1 MALLTAV
8 EEAPHR
14 PGVPQWIQ
22 PSLKVTPGRD
32 PLGLQ
37 TITLDRIMP
46 RLLPGILVLSQRA
59 RYFSL
64 HAFLLNEYQRR
75 RLPLNNNDLSSFI
88 KLREFEYAVAVQLC
102 PRGCGERPVGM
113 VGKTRAAPTV
123 EEHADAIPRRESVES
138 DLGGYGLYYKS
149 PMIDM
154 GIVVPRGSALGEAI
168 TPVDVLDPRGPGPA
182 LADAF
187 GSAIAETSY
196 FREHMLGTSAIP
208 REVLK
213 ELAERACLCRLRD
226 YPNEQALLRQALF
239 EPPAPGY
246 AEETMQRCRSFA
258 LLLRELE
265 REPEAAVSN
274 GAFMQAVWDD
284 FLAEPAG
291 AGALRR
297 TVAQWAALAA
307 KDWWQES
314 LSSVWS
320 HFLRVAGL
328 RSDGLS
334 PDELDTV
341 LGTELVPTGSIQV
354 LGRAFE
360 VTPEISTVALAD
372 SVAAGTADI
381 PLDELRRWAA
391 ETDTVAAGLVLFFAL
406 HSRIP
411 TQASP
416 STGWFEIGAQSSE
429 RQPSVL
435 GFLYRFDR
443 HLEDQPTLAQTLVW
457 LTRRFV
463 INAHE
468 QIAYSK
474 LPEFTFR
481 FRWEEGRLRFYT
493 LGLGRFRLAD
503 IRRASMAQISEDVG
517 LWQSIDGV
525 PELTSYGRH
534 FTEQAFSE

>member
-1 MALLTAV
+1 VALLTAV
-8 EEAPHR
+8 EEVPPR
-14 PGVPQWIQ
+14 PGAPEWIQ
-22 PSLKVTPGRD
+22 PSLHVTAGRD

-64 HAFLLNEYQRR
+64 HAFLLNEYRR
-75 RLPLNNNDLSSFI
+75 RNLPLNNNDLSLFI
-88 KLREFEYAVAVQLC
+88 KRREFEYAVAVQLC
-102 PRGCGERPVGM
+102 PLGCGERPVGM
-113 VGKTRAAPTV
+113 VGKNRAAPAV

-138 DLGGYGLYYKS
+138 HLGGYGLYYRT
-149 PMIDM
+149 PMIEM
-154 GIVVPRGSALGEAI
+154 GVVVPRGTELGETVA
-168 TPVDVLDPRGPGPA
+168 PVDALDPHGPGPA

-187 GSAIAETSY
+187 ASAISDTSY
-196 FREHMLGTSAIP
+196 FREHMSGTSAIP
-208 REVLK
+208 RDVLE
-213 ELAERACLCRLRD
+213 ELAERACLCRLPD

-239 EPPAPGY
+239 EPPALGY
-246 AEETMQRCRSFA
+246 AEATKQRCRSFA

-265 REPEAAVSN
+265 REPKAAVSN

-284 FLAEPAG
+284 FLVDPAG
-291 AGALRR
+291 DGALRR

-328 RSDGLS
+328 RSDGLA
-334 PDELDTV
+334 PDELDT
-341 LGTELVPTGSIQV
+341 LISTELLLAGSIQV
-354 LGRAFE
+354 LSRTLE
-360 VTPEISTVALAD
+360 VGPEISTAALAD
-372 SVAAGTADI
+372 AVVQRTSDI
-381 PLDELRRWAA
+381 PLDELRAWAA
-391 ETDTVAAGLVLFFAL
+391 ESDTVIAGLVLFFAL
-406 HSRIP
+406 RGRVP
-411 TQASP
+411 AEAAASH
-416 STGWFEIGAQSSE
+416 GWGEIGSQSSE
-429 RQPSVL
+429 RQPSFL
-435 GFLYRFDR
+435 GFVYRFDH

-474 LPEFTFR
+474 LPEDTFR

-503 IRRASMAQISEDVG
+503 IRREAMSLISEDVG
-517 LWQSIDGV
+517 LWQRIGGI
-525 PELTSYGRH
+525 PELTSYGRQ
-534 FTEQAFSE
+534 FTEQVFSE

>member
-8 EEAPHR
+8 EETPRR
-14 PGVPQWIQ
+14 PGAPQWIQ

-59 RYFSL
+59 RYFSF

-113 VGKTRAAPTV
+113 VGKTRAAPAV

-154 GIVVPRGSALGEAI
+154 GMVVPRGSALGEAI

-187 GSAIAETSY
+187 GSAIADTSY
-196 FREHMLGTSAIP
+196 FHEHMLGTSAIP
-208 REVLK
+208 RQVLE
-213 ELAERACLCRLRD
+213 ELAERACLCRLPD

-239 EPPAPGY
+239 EAPAPGY
-246 AEETMQRCRSFA
+246 AEETKQRCRSFA

-265 REPEAAVSN
+265 RESEAAISN

-291 AGALRR
+291 DGALRR

-341 LGTELVPTGSIQV
+341 LSAELVPAGSIQV
-354 LGRAFE
+354 LGRTFE
-360 VTPEISTVALAD
+360 VTPEISTAVLAD
-372 SVAAGTADI
+372 SVATGTADI
-381 PLDELRRWAA
+381 PLDELRGWTA

-406 HSRIP
+406 RSRIP

-416 STGWFEIGAQSSE
+416 SAGWFEIGAQSSE

-517 LWQSIDGV
+517 LWQSIDGI
-525 PELTSYGRH
+525 PELTSYGHH

>member
-1 MALLTAV
+1 
-8 EEAPHR
+8 
-14 PGVPQWIQ
+14 
-22 PSLKVTPGRD
+22 
-32 PLGLQ
+32 
-37 TITLDRIMP
+37 MP

-64 HAFLLNEYQRR
+64 HAFLLKEYERR

-102 PRGCGERPVGM
+102 PRGCGESAIGM
-113 VGKTRAAPTV
+113 VGKTRVVPTV

-138 DLGGYGLYYKS
+138 HMGGYGLYYRT

-154 GIVVPRGSALGEAI
+154 GMVVPRGRELGEAI
-168 TPVDVLDPRGPGPA
+168 APVDALHPHGISPA

-187 GSAIAETSY
+187 GSAIADTWY
-196 FREHMLGTSAIP
+196 FREHMVGTSAIP
-208 REVLK
+208 RGALE
-213 ELAERACLCRLRD
+213 ELAERACLCRLSD
-226 YPNEQALLRQALF
+226 WPIEQALLRQALF

-246 AEETMQRCRSFA
+246 AEATKQRCRGFA
-258 LLLRELE
+258 LLLRELQ
-265 REPEAAVSN
+265 REPYAAVSN

-284 FLAEPAG
+284 FLADPAG
-291 AGALRR
+291 NSALRQ
-297 TVAQWAALAA
+297 TVAEWAALAA

-328 RSDGLS
+328 HSDGLS
-334 PDELDTV
+334 PHELDTV
-341 LGTELVPTGSIQV
+341 LSTELVPAGSIQV
-354 LGRAFE
+354 LDRVFE
-360 VTPEISTVALAD
+360 VVPETSTAELADTVAT
-372 SVAAGTADI
+372 GTVEI

-391 ETDTVAAGLVLFFAL
+391 ETDPAAAGLVLFFAL
-406 HSRIP
+406 RGRIP
-411 TQASP
+411 TQASASP
-416 STGWFEIGAQSSE
+416 GWREIGAQLSE
-429 RQPSVL
+429 RQPSL
-435 GFLYRFDR
+435 LHFLYLFDR
-443 HLEDQPTLAQTLVW
+443 HLEAQPTLAQTLVW

-468 QIAYSK
+468 RIAYSK

-503 IRRASMAQISEDVG
+503 IRRAAMAQISEDVG
-517 LWQSIDGV
+517 LWQGIGGV
-525 PELTSYGRH
+525 PGLTSYGRQ
-534 FTEQAFSE
+534 FTDQAFSE

>member
-1 MALLTAV
+1 MALLTVV
-8 EEAPHR
+8 EEAPQR

-22 PSLKVTPGRD
+22 PSLNVTPGRD

-64 HAFLLNEYQRR
+64 HAFLLNEYQRH

-123 EEHADAIPRRESVES
+123 EQHADAIPRLESVES
-138 DLGGYGLYYKS
+138 PLGGYGLYYRS
-149 PMIDM
+149 PMIDIGM
-154 GIVVPRGSALGEAI
+154 VVPRGSALGETI
-168 TPVDVLDPRGPGPA
+168 TPLDVLDPNGLGPA

-187 GSAIAETSY
+187 GSAITDTLY
-196 FREHMLGTSAIP
+196 FRNHMFGTSAIP
-208 REVLK
+208 REALE
-213 ELAERACLCRLRD
+213 ELAERACLCRLPD

-239 EPPAPGY
+239 EPPSSGY
-246 AEETMQRCRSFA
+246 AKATKQRCRSFA

-265 REPEAAVSN
+265 RAPEAAVSN

-284 FLAEPAG
+284 LLAGPAG
-291 AGALRR
+291 DGALPQ
-297 TVAQWAALAA
+297 TIAQWAALAA

-328 RSDGLS
+328 RNEGLS
-334 PDELDTV
+334 PHELDTV
-341 LGTELVPTGSIQV
+341 LRYELVPAGAIDV
-354 LGRAFE
+354 LGRVFE
-360 VTPEISTVALAD
+360 IAPETSTAALAD
-372 SVAAGTADI
+372 AVATGTAEI
-381 PLDELRRWAA
+381 PIDELRLWAA
-391 ETDTVAAGLVLFFAL
+391 QTDTAAAGLILFFAL
-406 HSRIP
+406 RGRIP
-411 TQASP
+411 PRTAT
-416 STGWFEIGAQSSE
+416 STGWLEIAAQSSE
-429 RQPSVL
+429 RQPSFL
-435 GFLYRFDR
+435 RFLYLFDR
-443 HLEDQPTLAQTLVW
+443 HLEAQPTLAQTLVW

-481 FRWEEGRLRFYT
+481 FRWEERRLRFYT
-493 LGLGRFRLAD
+493 LGLGRFHLAD
-503 IRRASMAQISEDVG
+503 IRRAAMTQISEDVG
-517 LWQSIDGV
+517 LWQSIGGA
-525 PELTSYGRH
+525 PALTSYGRQ
-534 FTEQAFSE
+534 FTEQAFSA

>member
-1 MALLTAV
+1 MTSLTVV
-8 EEAPHR
+8 EEAPPR
-14 PGVPQWIQ
+14 PGAPQWIQ
-22 PSLKVTPGRD
+22 PSLNVTPGRD

-64 HAFLLNEYQRR
+64 HAFLLNEYQRL
-75 RLPLNNNDLSSFI
+75 RLPLNNNDLSLFV

-113 VGKTRAAPTV
+113 VGKTRAAPAV
-123 EEHADAIPRRESVES
+123 EEYADAIARRESVQS
-138 DLGGYGLYYKS
+138 HLGGYGLYYRT

-154 GIVVPRGSALGEAI
+154 GMVVPRGTELGETIA
-168 TPVDVLDPRGPGPA
+168 PVDALDPNGIGPA
-182 LADAF
+182 LAEAF
-187 GSAIAETSY
+187 RSAITGTSY
-196 FREHMLGTSAIP
+196 FREHMRGASAIP
-208 REVLK
+208 REALE
-213 ELAERACLCRLRD
+213 ELAERACLCRLPE
-226 YPNEQALLRQALF
+226 YPDEQALLRRALF
-239 EPPAPGY
+239 EPPGPGY
-246 AEETMQRCRSFA
+246 AEATKQRCCSFA

-265 REPEAAVSN
+265 REPQTAVSN

-284 FLAEPAG
+284 FLADPAG

-320 HFLRVAGL
+320 DFLYLAGL

-341 LGTELVPTGSIQV
+341 LSTGLVPAGSIQV
-354 LGRAFE
+354 LGRTFAVGLE
-360 VTPEISTVALAD
+360 TSTAALAEA
-372 SVAAGTADI
+372 VAEGTADI
-381 PLDELRRWAA
+381 PLDELRAWAA
-391 ETDTVAAGLVLFFAL
+391 ETDTAAAGLVLFFAL
-406 HSRIP
+406 RGRVP
-411 TQASP
+411 TKAAGSP
-416 STGWFEIGAQSSE
+416 GWLEIGMQSSE
-429 RQPSVL
+429 RQPSFL
-435 GFLYRFDR
+435 GFLYRFDH
-443 HLEDQPTLAQTLVW
+443 HLEGQPTLAQTLVW
-457 LTRRFV
+457 LTKRFV

-503 IRRASMAQISEDVG
+503 IRREAMAHISEDVG
-517 LWQSIDGV
+517 LWQSVDGV
-525 PELTSYGRH
+525 PELTSCGRD
-534 FTEQAFSE
+534 FTERAFSQ

>member
-8 EEAPHR
+8 EETPSW
-14 PGVPQWIQ
+14 PGAPQWIQ
-22 PSLKVTPGRD
+22 PSLHVTPGRD

-75 RLPLNNNDLSSFI
+75 RLPLNNNDLSLFI

-102 PRGCGERPVGM
+102 PRGCGVRPVGM
-113 VGKTRAAPTV
+113 VGKNRAAPAV
-123 EEHADAIPRRESVES
+123 EDNSGAIPRRESVES
-138 DLGGYGLYYKS
+138 HLGGYGLYYRT

-154 GIVVPRGSALGEAI
+154 GMVVPRGRALGETIA
-168 TPVDVLDPRGPGPA
+168 PVDALDPHGPGPA

-187 GSAIAETSY
+187 GSAVADTSY
-196 FREHMLGTSAIP
+196 FRDHMLGTSAIP
-208 REVLK
+208 REVLE
-213 ELAERACLCRLRD
+213 ELAERACLCRLPD
-226 YPNEQALLRQALF
+226 YPDEQALLRLALF
-239 EPPAPGY
+239 EPPAPSY
-246 AEETMQRCRSFA
+246 AEATKQRCRSFA

-265 REPEAAVSN
+265 SEPEATVSN

-284 FLAEPAG
+284 FLAAPAG
-291 AGALRR
+291 EGALRR

-328 RSDGLS
+328 RGDGLS
-334 PDELDTV
+334 PDDLATV
-341 LGTELVPTGSIQV
+341 ISTELVPAGSIQI
-354 LGRAFE
+354 LGRAVE
-360 VTPEISTVALAD
+360 VGPEISTATLAD
-372 SVAAGTADI
+372 AVAKGTADI
-381 PLDELRRWAA
+381 PLDELRVWAA
-391 ETDTVAAGLVLFFAL
+391 ETDTAAAGLVLFLAL
-406 HSRIP
+406 RGRVPAEAAASR
-411 TQASP
+411 
-416 STGWFEIGAQSSE
+416 GWSEIGSQSSE

-435 GFLYRFDR
+435 GFLYRFDH
-443 HLEDQPTLAQTLVW
+443 HLEAQPTLAQTLGW

-503 IRRASMAQISEDVG
+503 IRREAMAQISEDVG
-517 LWQSIDGV
+517 LWQSIEDV

-534 FTEQAFSE
+534 FTEEAFSE

>member
-1 MALLTAV
+1 MAVLTVV
-8 EEAPHR
+8 EEAPRR
-14 PGVPQWIQ
+14 PGSPHWIQ
-22 PSLKVTPGRD
+22 PSLNVTPGRD

-113 VGKTRAAPTV
+113 VGKTRAAPAV
-123 EEHADAIPRRESVES
+123 DQHADAIPRRESVES
-138 DLGGYGLYYKS
+138 PLGGYGLYYRT
-149 PMIDM
+149 PMIDIGM
-154 GIVVPRGSALGEAI
+154 VVPRGSALGEAI
-168 TPVDVLDPRGPGPA
+168 TPLDALNPNGLGPA

-187 GSAIAETSY
+187 RSAITDTSY
-196 FREHMLGTSAIP
+196 FREHMFGTSAIP
-208 REVLK
+208 REALE
-213 ELAERACLCRLRD
+213 ELAERACLCRLPD
-226 YPNEQALLRQALF
+226 YPDEQTLLRRTLF
-239 EPPAPGY
+239 EPLAVGY
-246 AEETMQRCRSFA
+246 AKTTKQRCRSFA

-265 REPEAAVSN
+265 REPQTAVSN

-284 FLAEPAG
+284 FLANPAG
-291 AGALRR
+291 EGALRQ
-297 TVAQWAALAA
+297 TVAEWAALAA

-334 PDELDTV
+334 PPELDTV
-341 LGTELVPTGSIQV
+341 VSTELVPAGPIHALEAVLQV
-354 LGRAFE
+354 A
-360 VTPEISTVALAD
+360 PEIPTAALAD
-372 SVAAGTADI
+372 AVAARTADI

-391 ETDTVAAGLVLFFAL
+391 ETDTAAAGLVLFFAL
-406 HSRIP
+406 RGRIP
-411 TQASP
+411 PQAGASP
-416 STGWFEIGAQSSE
+416 GWLEIGAQSSE
-429 RQPSVL
+429 RQPSL
-435 GFLYRFDR
+435 LHFLYLFDR
-443 HLEDQPTLAQTLVW
+443 HLEAEPTLAQTLVW

-463 INAHE
+463 ISAHE

-503 IRRASMAQISEDVG
+503 IRREAMAQISEDVG
-517 LWQSIDGV
+517 FWQSIEGV
-525 PELTSYGRH
+525 PELTPHGRH
-534 FTEQAFSE
+534 FIEQAFSA

>member
-1 MALLTAV
+1 VALLTAV
-8 EEAPHR
+8 EEVPPR
-14 PGVPQWIQ
+14 PGAPEWIQ
-22 PSLKVTPGRD
+22 PSLHVTAGRD

-59 RYFSL
+59 RYFSF
-64 HAFLLNEYQRR
+64 HAFLLSQYRR
-75 RLPLNNNDLSSFI
+75 RNLPLNNNDLSLFI
-88 KLREFEYAVAVQLC
+88 RRREFEYAVAVQLC

-113 VGKTRAAPTV
+113 VGKNRAAPAV

-138 DLGGYGLYYKS
+138 HLGGYGLYYRT
-149 PMIDM
+149 PMIEM
-154 GIVVPRGSALGEAI
+154 GVVVPRGTELGETVA
-168 TPVDVLDPRGPGPA
+168 PVDALDPHGPGPA

-187 GSAIAETSY
+187 ASAISDTSY
-196 FREHMLGTSAIP
+196 FREHMSGTSAIP
-208 REVLK
+208 RDVLE
-213 ELAERACLCRLRD
+213 ELAERACLCRLPD

-239 EPPAPGY
+239 EPTAPGY
-246 AEETMQRCRSFA
+246 AEATKQRCRSFA

-265 REPEAAVSN
+265 REPKAAVSN
-274 GAFMQAVWDD
+274 GAFMQAVWGD
-284 FLAEPAG
+284 FLADPASD
-291 AGALRR
+291 GALRR

-320 HFLRVAGL
+320 HFLRVAEL

-341 LGTELVPTGSIQV
+341 ISTELIPAGSIQV
-354 LGRAFE
+354 LGRALE
-360 VTPEISTVALAD
+360 IRPEISTAALANA
-372 SVAAGTADI
+372 VARATADI
-381 PLDELRRWAA
+381 PLDELRAWAA
-391 ETDTVAAGLVLFFAL
+391 ETDTAAAGLVLFFAL
-406 HSRIP
+406 RGRVPTEAAASR
-411 TQASP
+411 
-416 STGWFEIGAQSSE
+416 GWGEIGAQSSE
-429 RQPSVL
+429 RQPSLL
-435 GFLYRFDR
+435 GFLYRFDH
-443 HLEDQPTLAQTLVW
+443 HLETQPTLAQTLLW
-457 LTRRFV
+457 LTKRFV

-481 FRWEEGRLRFYT
+481 FRWEEGRLQFYT

-503 IRRASMAQISEDVG
+503 IRREAMALISEDVG
-517 LWQSIDGV
+517 LWQNVGGV
-525 PELTSYGRH
+525 PELTSYGRQ

>member
-1 MALLTAV
+1 VTSLTAV
-8 EEAPHR
+8 EDTPHR
-14 PGVPQWIQ
+14 PGAPQWIQ
-22 PSLKVTPGRD
+22 PSLHVTPGRD

-102 PRGCGERPVGM
+102 PRGCGEIPVGM
-113 VGKTRAAPTV
+113 VGKLRAAPAV
-123 EEHADAIPRRESVES
+123 EEHPDAIPRRESVES
-138 DLGGYGLYYKS
+138 HLGGYGLYYRT
-149 PMIDM
+149 PMIEM
-154 GIVVPRGSALGEAI
+154 GMVVPRGRELGEAI
-168 TPVDVLDPRGPGPA
+168 APVDALDPHGSGPA
-182 LADAF
+182 LADVF
-187 GSAIAETSY
+187 GSAITDTTY
-196 FREHMLGTSAIP
+196 FRDYMFGTSAIP
-208 REVLK
+208 REVLEEFGK
-213 ELAERACLCRLRD
+213 RACLCRLSE

-239 EPPAPGY
+239 EPPAPAY
-246 AEETMQRCRSFA
+246 VETTQQRCRSFA

-265 REPEAAVSN
+265 REPEAAISN

-284 FLAEPAG
+284 FLEDPAG
-291 AGALRR
+291 DGALRR
-297 TVAQWAALAA
+297 TVAEWAALAA

-328 RSDGLS
+328 DGEGLS
-334 PDELDTV
+334 PHELHTV
-341 LGTELVPTGSIQV
+341 LTGGLVSGGPIGV
-354 LGRAFE
+354 LDRVIE
-360 VTPEISTVALAD
+360 VSPEASTASLAE

-381 PLDELRRWAA
+381 PLEELRHWAA
-391 ETDTVAAGLVLFFAL
+391 ETDTTAAGLVLFFAL
-406 HSRIP
+406 RGRIP
-411 TQASP
+411 TESSASP
-416 STGWFEIGAQSSE
+416 GWLKIGAQSSE
-429 RQPSVL
+429 RQPSLL

-503 IRRASMAQISEDVG
+503 IRREAMAHISEDVG
-517 LWQSIDGV
+517 LWQSVDGV

>member
-1 MALLTAV
+1 VALLTAV
-8 EEAPHR
+8 EEAPRR
-14 PGVPQWIQ
+14 PGAPQWIQ

-64 HAFLLNEYQRR
+64 HAFLLNEYQRL

-113 VGKTRAAPTV
+113 VGKTRAAPVV
-123 EEHADAIPRRESVES
+123 EEHADEIPRRESVES

-154 GIVVPRGSALGEAI
+154 GMVVPRGSALGEAI

-187 GSAIAETSY
+187 GSAIADTSY
-196 FREHMLGTSAIP
+196 FREHMLGPSAIP
-208 REVLK
+208 REVLE
-213 ELAERACLCRLRD
+213 ELAERACLCRLPD
-226 YPNEQALLRQALF
+226 YPDEQALLRRALF

-246 AEETMQRCRSFA
+246 AEDTRQRCRSFA

-265 REPEAAVSN
+265 REPEAAASN

-284 FLAEPAG
+284 FLADPAG
-291 AGALRR
+291 DGALRR

-320 HFLRVAGL
+320 HFLRVAGV
-328 RSDGLS
+328 SSNGLS
-334 PDELDTV
+334 PDGLDTV
-341 LGTELVPTGSIQV
+341 LGVELVPAGSIQV
-354 LGRAFE
+354 LGRTFE
-360 VTPEISTVALAD
+360 VTPEIGTAVLAD
-372 SVAAGTADI
+372 SVGTGTADI

-406 HSRIP
+406 RNRIP

-416 STGWFEIGAQSSE
+416 SPGWFEIGALSSE

-443 HLEDQPTLAQTLVW
+443 HLEAQPTLAQTLVW

-517 LWQSIDGV
+517 LWQSIGGV

>member
-1 MALLTAV
+1 MASVTVA
-8 EEAPHR
+8 EEAPRR
-14 PGVPQWIQ
+14 PGAPHWIQ
-22 PSLKVTPGRD
+22 PSLNVTPGRD

-64 HAFLLNEYQRR
+64 HAFLLNEYRRR
-75 RLPLNNNDLSSFI
+75 RLSLNNNDLSLFI
-88 KLREFEYAVAVQLC
+88 KRREFEYAVAVQLC

-113 VGKTRAAPTV
+113 VGKTRAAPAV
-123 EEHADAIPRRESVES
+123 EEHTDAIPRRESVES
-138 DLGGYGLYYKS
+138 HLGGYGLYYRT
-149 PMIDM
+149 PMIEM
-154 GIVVPRGSALGEAI
+154 GMVVPRGRELGETIA
-168 TPVDVLDPRGPGPA
+168 PVDVLDPHGPGPD
-182 LADAF
+182 LADEF
-187 GSAIAETSY
+187 GAAICDTSY
-196 FREHMLGTSAIP
+196 FREYMSGTSTIP
-208 REVLK
+208 REVL
-213 ELAERACLCRLRD
+213 EEFAERACLCRLPD

-246 AEETMQRCRSFA
+246 AEATKQRCLSFA

-265 REPEAAVSN
+265 REPKAAVSN

-284 FLAEPAG
+284 FLADPAG
-291 AGALRR
+291 DGALHR

-328 RSDGLS
+328 RDDGLS
-334 PDELDTV
+334 PDELDTIIS
-341 LGTELVPTGSIQV
+341 TELVPAGPMQV
-354 LGRAFE
+354 LGRTFE
-360 VTPEISTVALAD
+360 VEPEMSTAAFASVVAKTT
-372 SVAAGTADI
+372 AGI
-381 PLDELRRWAA
+381 PLDELRVWAA
-391 ETDTVAAGLVLFFAL
+391 QTDTAAAGLVLFFAL
-406 HSRIP
+406 RGRVPIEAAASR
-411 TQASP
+411 
-416 STGWFEIGAQSSE
+416 GWGEIGAQSSE
-429 RQPSVL
+429 RQPSFV
-435 GFLYRFDR
+435 GFLYRFDH
-443 HLEDQPTLAQTLVW
+443 HLEVQPTLGQTMVW

-503 IRRASMAQISEDVG
+503 IRREAMAQISQDVG
-517 LWQSIDGV
+517 LWHGIGGV
-525 PELTSYGRH
+525 PELTAHGRQ